1 MAFHQGLNCLTNSI
15 QNEDR
20 YDMKI
25 DMIKVNEHTII
36 GALVFNGTRP
46 YRLNVTVVIA
56 IPQLVQYPNK
66 SVKEGHPTQEVNGIR
81 RENDPL
87 TSLGW
92 STTFLTE
99 SVLHSDELLF
109 KITLY
114 VFFTIGVA
122 VQNT

>member
-1 MAFHQGLNCLTNSI
+1 
-15 QNEDR
+15 
-20 YDMKI
+20 
-25 DMIKVNEHTII
+25 MIKVNEHTII
-36 GALVFNGTRP
+36 GAPVFKGTRP

-66 SVKEGHPTQEVNGIR
+66 SVKEGHPTQEVNWIR

-87 TSLGW
+87 TSLEW
-92 STTFLTE
+92 STIFLTE
-99 SVLHSDELLF
+99 SVLRSDELLS